1 MSSLRTYPFP
11 KVEAYV
17 TMDVDEEWVH
27 EIEIKL
33 FPPSS
38 PTPSPEPEQASPAND
53 TSRAVVESPVSR
65 PGRLSHIHL
74 RITFPRSTDNP
85 ATDPSITSDSTG
97 VKRKRD
103 SSPEPEQASPANDT
117 SCTFVESPLSRPV
130 SPLSAMAPLIP
141 MELPELKPIT
151 IPNSRVWETHRPSS
165 FNFAIYEDPEG
176 QETPNVSPVEESFN
190 IDQDEENIFLT
201 APDSADSVV
210 VEDTRPNFPGREASL
225 GHADAFGLPLHR
237 EMSDFIRPVRPA
249 INPVPERHM
258 RRGREVFQTL
268 WADETQVRG
277 ERNGRLRNATLTDTR
292 AQRDEGLG
300 DITRRGQNR
309 RRSGRQPALRNNAP
323 VQARPN
329 IENVRRVL
337 DFQQPQ
343 ASRPVTPE
351 GDGEPQLEQ
360 EDDQDQ

>member
-1 MSSLRTYPFP
+1 M
-11 KVEAYV
+11 
-17 TMDVDEEWVH
+17 
-27 EIEIKL
+27 
-33 FPPSS
+33 
-38 PTPSPEPEQASPAND
+38 
-53 TSRAVVESPVSR
+53 SR

-74 RITFPRSTDNP
+74 RITYPRSTDNP
-85 ATDPSITSDSTG
+85 ATDPAIASDSAG

-117 SCTFVESPLSRPV
+117 SCTFVESPLSRTGMFSPISSHLLSIV
-130 SPLSAMAPLIP
+130 KYLDEQLIIPNLGGNERQSPPLSAMAPLIP

-165 FNFAIYEDPEG
+165 FNFAIHEDPEG
-176 QETPNVSPVEESFN
+176 QETPNVSPVEKSFN
-190 IDQDEENIFLT
+190 IDEDEENIFLT

-277 ERNGRLRNATLTDTR
+277 ERNGRLRNATLTDTQ
-292 AQRDEGLG
+292 AQRHEELG
-300 DITRRGQNR
+300 DIIRRGQNR

-337 DFQQPQ
+337 DFRQPQ
-343 ASRPVTPE
+343 ASRPATPE
-351 GDGEPQLEQ
+351 GDEEPQLEQ
-360 EDDQDQ
+360 ENDQDQ